1 MVTGLPAPHTRVED
15 DRIRNEGGYPMAQY
29 LREVMTQR
37 PVTLETRD
45 TVTAAARSM
54 RDGNIGVVV
63 VIESGQVQGV
73 LTDRD
78 IVVRALAEGR
88 DPARTSVG
96 DICSRELTTLAPTD
110 TIEDAVKVMRDKA
123 IRRLPVVEGGRP
135 VGIVSLGD
143 IAVESAPESALGG
156 ISAAPPNR

>member
-1 MVTGLPAPHTRVED
+1 
-15 DRIRNEGGYPMAQY
+15 MAQY
-29 LREVMTQR
+29 LREIMTQK
-37 PVTLETRD
+37 PVTLEMKD
-45 TVTAAARSM
+45 TVIAAARSM
-54 RDGNIGVVV
+54 RDGNIGDVVV
-63 VIESGQVQGV
+63 LDGGQVQGI

-96 DICSRELTTLAPTD
+96 EICSRELTTLSPTD
-110 TIEDAVKVMRDKA
+110 TIEAAAKIMHDKA

-143 IAVESAPESALGG
+143 LAVERDPESPLGG

>member
-1 MVTGLPAPHTRVED
+1 
-15 DRIRNEGGYPMAQY
+15 MAQY
-29 LREVMTQR
+29 LREIMTQK

-54 RDGNIGVVV
+54 RDGNIGDVVV
-63 VIESGQVQGV
+63 LESGKVQGI

-96 DICSRELTTLAPTD
+96 DICSRELTTLSPTD
-110 TIEDAVKVMRDKA
+110 TIEDAVKIMRDKA

-143 IAVESAPESALGG
+143 LAVERDPESALGG

>member
-1 MVTGLPAPHTRVED
+1 
-15 DRIRNEGGYPMAQY
+15 MAQY
-29 LREVMTQR
+29 LREIMTQH
-37 PVTLETRD
+37 PLSLEASD
-45 TVTAAARSM
+45 SIVAAARTM
-54 RDGNIGVVV
+54 RDGNVGDV
-63 VIESGQVQGV
+63 VILEKGQIQGI

-88 DPARTSVG
+88 DPARTTVG
-96 DICSRELTTLAPTD
+96 EICSRELTVLSPTD
-110 TIEDAVKVMRDKA
+110 AIGDAVKVMRDKA

-143 IAVESAPESALGG
+143 LAVERDPESALGG

>member
-1 MVTGLPAPHTRVED
+1 
-15 DRIRNEGGYPMAQY
+15 MARQ
-29 LREVMTQR
+29 LRDIMTQK
-37 PVTLETRD
+37 PVTLQTSD

-54 RDGNIGVVV
+54 RDGNIGDVVV
-63 VIESGQVQGV
+63 LEDGRIQGI

-88 DPARTSVG
+88 DPERTTVG
-96 DICSRELTTLAPTD
+96 QICSRELTTLSPD
-110 TIEDAVKVMRDKA
+110 TPIEAAVKVMRDRA
-123 IRRLPVVEGGRP
+123 IRRLPVVEGERP

-143 IAVESAPESALGG
+143 LAVERDPESALGG

>member
-1 MVTGLPAPHTRVED
+1 
-15 DRIRNEGGYPMAQY
+15 MARQ
-29 LREVMTQR
+29 LRDIMTQK
-37 PVTLETRD
+37 PVTLQTSD

-54 RDGNIGVVV
+54 RDGNIGDVVV
-63 VIESGQVQGV
+63 LEDGRIQGI

-88 DPARTSVG
+88 DPERTTVG
-96 DICSRELTTLAPTD
+96 QICSRELTTLSPD
-110 TIEDAVKVMRDKA
+110 TPIEAAVKVMRDKA
-123 IRRLPVVEGGRP
+123 IRRLPVVEGERP

-143 IAVESAPESALGG
+143 LAVERDPESALGG

>member
-1 MVTGLPAPHTRVED
+1 
-15 DRIRNEGGYPMAQY
+15 MAQY
-29 LREVMTQR
+29 LREIMTQH
-37 PVTLETRD
+37 PLSLEASD
-45 TVTAAARSM
+45 SIVAAARTM
-54 RDGNIGVVV
+54 RDGNVGDV
-63 VIESGQVQGV
+63 VILEKGQIQGI

-88 DPARTSVG
+88 DPARTTVG
-96 DICSRELTTLAPTD
+96 EICSRELTVLSPTD
-110 TIEDAVKVMRDKA
+110 SVGDAVKVMRDKA

-143 IAVESAPESALGG
+143 LAVERDPESALGG